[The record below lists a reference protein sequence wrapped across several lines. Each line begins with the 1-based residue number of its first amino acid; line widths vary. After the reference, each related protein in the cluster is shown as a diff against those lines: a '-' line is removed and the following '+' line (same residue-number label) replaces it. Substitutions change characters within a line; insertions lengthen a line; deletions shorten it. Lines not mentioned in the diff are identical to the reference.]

1 MMPSKSRV
9 VSSEEAEPQPASA
22 VVLQFSAAPSYAVR
36 PAAALASVASGQ
48 RGHLID
54 AAPDT
59 CSDPLVK
66 PEEGSRRNGDPALD
80 SRLRGNERVGPPV
93 TSITSAPAAGERPTL
108 FTPRVREWL
117 RVTLIIS
124 FAIHAIVYLAFQ
136 LRFHDDLERAA
147 GAAAALS
154 SEGTIAIPIDVVVEA
169 MLPSAPAP
177 TDATPEDAK
186 PEEIDELMPT
196 PPDPA
201 PVVIPK
207 KLTNIELPAPPEPAP
222 LALPAPEQAEKL
234 TLPEEQTAPSRP
246 VEPAPVPRAPAAVK
260 VEQASI
266 PEKREQTKK
275 TARSAPSAAASP
287 SRAAA
292 SNSNGASGAGGAAD
306 ARGSAAISSYQAQV
320 LAHLT
325 RHRVYPQEA
334 RERGVT
340 GIARVQF
347 TLARDGRVLL
357 ASLIGGSGERLLE
370 SAALDMVRRAS
381 PFPPFPAGVAQARM
395 DFAAPIRFDL
405 R

>member
-36 PAAALASVASGQ
+36 RPAALASEASGQ

-54 AAPDT
+54 VAPDT
-59 CSDPLVK
+59 RPDPLVK
-66 PEEGSRRNGDPALD
+66 PEEGPSARRNGDPALD
-80 SRLRGNERVGPPV
+80 PRFRGDER
-93 TSITSAPAAGERPTL
+93 SLCESASTTFIDPTPAAGERPTL

-154 SEGTIAIPIDVVVEA
+154 SQGTIAIPIDVVAEA
-169 MLPSAPAP
+169 MLPSAPSP
-177 TDATPEDAK
+177 TDATSEDAN
-186 PEEIDELMPT
+186 PVEIDELMPT

-201 PVVIPK
+201 PVVMPK
-207 KLTNIELPAPPEPAP
+207 ELTKIELPAP

-234 TLPEEQTAPSRP
+234 TLPEGQTAPSRP
-246 VEPAPVPRAPAAVK
+246 VEAAPVPRAPAAVK
-260 VEQASI
+260 VEQAPV

-292 SNSNGASGAGGAAD
+292 SNSNGTSGAGGAAD
-306 ARGSAAISSYQAQV
+306 TGGSAAISSYQAQV

-325 RHRVYPQEA
+325 RHRVYPPEA
-334 RERGVT
+334 RERGIT

-347 TLARDGRVLL
+347 ALGRDGRVLS
-357 ASLIGGSGERLLE
+357 ASLIGGSGERALD